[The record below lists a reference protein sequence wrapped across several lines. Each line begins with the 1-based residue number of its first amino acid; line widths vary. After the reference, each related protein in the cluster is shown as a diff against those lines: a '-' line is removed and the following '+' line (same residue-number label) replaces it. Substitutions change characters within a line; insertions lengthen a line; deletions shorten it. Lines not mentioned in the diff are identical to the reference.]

1 MKLSVIL
8 FLSLI
13 LYISIANAKQK
24 TSNTSINQLIQKVKK
39 STGDDRRV
47 AMNALK
53 IRLRSMNQETRQHV
67 MRDLQKSFSG
77 TQHSMQRGVQ
87 RTASQRSMH
96 TGNTGSM
103 QQSGGMQ
110 TSPSHTPG
118 HASPT
123 TVPHQPSSP
132 QMPHQPSSPQTP
144 HQPAPSGP
152 QQAPHMQPP
161 SPQMPSPGMPSP
173 HFGQPGGHK

>member
-24 TSNTSINQLIQKVKK
+24 TSNASINQLIQKVKK

-53 IRLRSMNQETRQHV
+53 VRLRSMNQTTRQHV
-67 MRDLQKSFSG
+67 MHDLQKSFSG
-77 TQHSMQRGVQ
+77 TQHSMQRNVQ
-87 RTASQRSMH
+87 STASQRTMH

-103 QQSGGMQ
+103 QQSGGMHSNPSQ
-110 TSPSHTPG
+110 TPAHS
-118 HASPT
+118 SPT

-132 QMPHQPSSPQTP
+132 QIPHQPVPSVPQV
-144 HQPAPSGP
+144 
-152 QQAPHMQPP
+152 PHMQPP
-161 SPQMPSPGMPSP
+161 SPQMPSPSMPSP

>member
-53 IRLRSMNQETRQHV
+53 VRLRSMNQETRQHV

-87 RTASQRSMH
+87 STANQRTMH

-103 QQSGGMQ
+103 QQSGGMH
-110 TSPSHTPG
+110 TSPSPTPG

-132 QMPHQPSSPQTP
+132 QMPHQT
-144 HQPAPSGP
+144 APSGP
-152 QQAPHMQPP
+152 QQAPHMQPS